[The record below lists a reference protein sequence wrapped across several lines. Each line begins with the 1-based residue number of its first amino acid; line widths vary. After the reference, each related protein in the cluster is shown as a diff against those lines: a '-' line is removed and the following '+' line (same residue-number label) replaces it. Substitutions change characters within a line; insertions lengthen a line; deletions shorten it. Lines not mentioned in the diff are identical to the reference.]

1 MLSFQ
6 RWDLQ
11 SQEHPFV
18 GLQNYRDVLLDP
30 RVWGALQ
37 NTGIIVVCAVAVEF
51 LLGLGLALLFV
62 GDFTGKRFAMPL
74 LMLPVMVVPIVVG
87 LTWRMLWD
95 NQYGAINQTLSWIAG
110 RDVNILWLAHRDT
123 ALFAMIVTDVWQWT
137 PFMFLVLLA
146 ALSSV
151 NPELYE
157 AASLDGAGW
166 WQALRDVSLPGI
178 ARVIA
183 VAILFRA
190 LDAFKVFDLVYMFT
204 QGGPG
209 TSTETISWYIYQ
221 LGFKFFRLGY
231 ASAVSF
237 VVVIFL
243 TIVATLYVAPL
254 RARGR
259 RVSAVE
265 RPCWDAGG
273 AAAHS
278 AASAS
283 RRDPWRGGAHGRC
296 ATPCCSSCLIFC
308 LFPILW
314 VIGTS
319 VKLPGE
325 YLRNPPVWIPQ
336 NPTLVHFSN
345 VMAADGESRA
355 EEQRDHRQRRDVALD
370 AASAA
375 WPPTAWP
382 ASTPAAGISPSGCCR
397 SG

>member
-1 MLSFQ
+1 MIEATIQTQPATTRGASFATRRRIEGWLLVLPAIVLILGLSVFPLIQSLLLSFQ

-18 GLQNYRDVLLDP
+18 GLQNYRDALFDA

-37 NTGIIVVCAVAVEF
+37 NTGIIVVAAVALEF
-51 LLGLGLALLFV
+51 LLGLGLALLFA
-62 GDFTGKRFAMPL
+62 GDFKGKKLAMPL

-110 RDVNILWLAHRDT
+110 RDVNILWLAHRDS
-123 ALFAMIVTDVWQWT
+123 ALFAMVVTDVWQWT

-146 ALSSV
+146 GLSSV

-166 WQALRDVSLPGI
+166 WQSLRDVSLPGI

-183 VAILFRA
+183 VAVLFRA

-209 TSTETISWYIYQ
+209 TSTESISWYIYQ

-237 VVVIFL
+237 LVVILL
-243 TIVATLYVAPL
+243 TVVATLYVA
-254 RARGR
+254 RFVRG
-259 RVSAVE
+259 
-265 RPCWDAGG
+265 
-273 AAAHS
+273 
-278 AASAS
+278 
-283 RRDPWRGGAHGRC
+283 
-296 ATPCCSSCLIFC
+296 
-308 LFPILW
+308 
-314 VIGTS
+314 
-319 VKLPGE
+319 
-325 YLRNPPVWIPQ
+325 
-336 NPTLVHFSN
+336 
-345 VMAADGESRA
+345 A
-355 EEQRDHRQRRDVALD
+355 EA
-370 AASAA
+370 
-375 WPPTAWP
+375 
-382 ASTPAAGISPSGCCR
+382 
-397 SG
+397 